1 MIATLRGKVLGANDQ
16 SVILDVNGVGFSVM
30 VTPTVRRQAEI
41 GSELFLHTALL
52 VREDAF
58 TLFGYQTIAERETFL
73 LLQTVSGIGPK
84 VSHAILSSL
93 SLNQLISAISSSDS
107 KSLEK
112 VSGLGKKGAQRI
124 ILELK
129 DKVENFVG
137 GDGSEGAKQISNNPA
152 ALSVAEALAGLGF
165 NAREIEHALEIVQA
179 SSADSVEAKLKIALT
194 ALQSGGQ
201 GNFRQPANGASR
213 E

>member
-1 MIATLRGKVLGANDQ
+1 MIATLRGKVLGVNDQ
-16 SVILDVNGVGFSVM
+16 SLIVDVNGVGFSVM
-30 VTPTVRRQAEI
+30 VTPTVRGQAEI

-112 VSGLGKKGAQRI
+112 VSGLGKKGVQRI

-129 DKVENFVG
+129 DKVESVIG
-137 GDGSEGAKQISNNPA
+137 GDGSGERKLISNNPA

-201 GNFRQPANGASR
+201 GNFRQQANGASR